1 MNFSPTIYPT
11 NSSSLTGD
19 VVEAGGPEPV
29 HPSVGTGH
37 PPRPPGRVPPR
48 RGGEGAPGR
57 ACAERVW
64 RRGPAAAE
72 VGRRRQQQ
80 QQLFFATGEAF
91 GLRDIPGIQAC
102 HRGETSLKN
111 RTEPKFTKP
120 NNFPSDENFCWL
132 LDKRQCPLQIRII
145 FS

>member
-64 RRGPAAAE
+64 RRRPAAAE
-72 VGRRRQQQ
+72 VGRRGQQRQQQ
-80 QQLFFATGEAF
+80 RLLFATGEAI
-91 GLRDIPGIQAC
+91 GLRDIPGLQAR
-102 HRGETSLKN
+102 HRGEPAKCVSN
-111 RTEPKFTKP
+111 REKKETVLFVCLLACIDRFKSRVTTFT
-120 NNFPSDENFCWL
+120 
-132 LDKRQCPLQIRII
+132 
-145 FS
+145 